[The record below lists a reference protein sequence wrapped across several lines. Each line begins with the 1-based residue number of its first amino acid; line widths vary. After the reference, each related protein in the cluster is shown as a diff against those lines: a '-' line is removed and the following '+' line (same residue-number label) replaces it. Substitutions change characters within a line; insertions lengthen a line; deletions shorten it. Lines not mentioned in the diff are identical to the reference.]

1 MSDTAVKKLPPLTL
15 RAIYLRGSTVK
26 FEDNFDPLKPG
37 QQLNIETKFHPQSYF
52 VSGDIGT
59 TESENIAQSYT
70 FLTEF
75 ETTYFLASEPSA
87 SDPVALSQATQV
99 VRISAIFA
107 SDYLIAP
114 GSGQLSDDDA
124 KSWANSAALMHS
136 WPYWREFSHSTM
148 MKANMPVVLVPMLV
162 AQHAPE
168 AGTVEA
174 PLATK
179 VKRGRAPRTPAAV
192 KSVSASALTQKV
204 RASRSKGK

>member
-15 RAIYLRGSTVK
+15 RAIYLRGSSVK

-37 QQLNIETKFHPQSYF
+37 QQLNIETKFYPHSYF
-52 VSGDIGT
+52 VSGNTGS
-59 TESENIAQSYT
+59 TESENIARSYT

-107 SDYLIAP
+107 SDYLIAS
-114 GSGQLSDDDA
+114 GSEQLLDSDA
-124 KSWANSAALMHS
+124 QAWANSAALMHS

-168 AGTVEA
+168 AGAVET

-179 VKRGRAPRTPAAV
+179 AKRGRTLRNPASV
-192 KSVSASALTQKV
+192 KSVATSALSQKV
-204 RASRSKGK
+204 TASKSKGK